1 MKQTFPIHFVSI
13 ICLGIMSIYFSQ
25 ADNNFKIRASREI
38 LNEPLYWNENLFH
51 LLEESAESGDPDA
64 QANIGAIY
72 SVGNKFVKKDMQ
84 KALYWLKKAVE
95 KDSPLALYNL
105 GILYQNPES
114 GCQDFTKAV
123 ELFSRA
129 IEKGY
134 KDAYRVLGL
143 CYELGQGV
151 EQILLKHSNIIR
163 LLLKMEMLLLLSNLV
178 GCMRW
183 DREFIKILKKQ
194 SNYILWRGN
203 AGILQQ

>member
-151 EQILLKHSNIIR
+151 EQNIVKAFEYYT
-163 LLLKMEMLLLLSNLV
+163 LAAENGDAPATVKLGWMYEMGQGVHKNP
-178 GCMRW
+178 
-183 DREFIKILKKQ
+183 Q
-194 SNYILWRGN
+194 
-203 AGILQQ
+203 